1 MRRFKGILLPVL
13 LLFIAASCQATHA
26 QTAEEDAYV
35 AAPAEPAAEDEAGY
49 RVKIA
54 DPFIELHTGPGGGYP
69 IYYVIDRGVE
79 VRVLRRKTD
88 WYKLV
93 TDDGK
98 TGWASRAQ
106 MQQTLLPSGEQFQL
120 IEVDREDFLQR
131 RWMVGV
137 TGGEFEE
144 APVFTLFAAY
154 SFTENLAAEVHFG
167 KSVGDRSS
175 ATYIKGNMIMQP
187 WADLKYS
194 PYFSLGLGQIE
205 VDPSATLIAVDDE
218 DNSFAQV
225 GIGVQRHLSRNF
237 LARFEFNEYV
247 IFSASS
253 VSNNNEEVKEWKFG
267 FAVFF

>member
-1 MRRFKGILLPVL
+1 MRRFKGILLPALVL
-13 LLFIAASCQATHA
+13 LLVANWKLSHA
-26 QTAEEDAYV
+26 QVPKEDPSLAVESQPVAEEEQYK
-35 AAPAEPAAEDEAGY
+35 
-49 RVKIA
+49 VKIA
-54 DPFIELHTGPGGGYP
+54 DPFIELHTGPGSGYP
-69 IYYVIDRGVE
+69 IFYVIDRGEE
-79 VRVLRRKTD
+79 VRILRRKTD

-98 TGWASRAQ
+98 TGWASRTQ
-106 MQQTLLPSGEQFQL
+106 MQRTLLPSGEQFEL
-120 IEVDREDFLQR
+120 LEVDREDFFRR
-131 RWMVGV
+131 RWMLGV
-137 TGGEFEE
+137 TGGEFEQ
-144 APVFTLFAAY
+144 APVFTMFAAF

-167 KSVGDRSS
+167 KSVGDKSS
-175 ATYIKGNMIMQP
+175 ATYLKSNLIMQP
-187 WADLKYS
+187 FPDVKYS

-205 VDPSATLIAVDDE
+205 VDPSATLIAVQDE

-253 VSNNNEEVKEWKFG
+253 IRDDNEDVKEWKFG

>member
-1 MRRFKGILLPVL
+1 VL

-93 TDDGK
+93 K
-98 TGWASRAQ
+98 
-106 MQQTLLPSGEQFQL
+106 QFQL

-187 WADLKYS
+187 WADFKYS

>member
-1 MRRFKGILLPVL
+1 LRRFKGILLPVL
-13 LLFIAASCQATHA
+13 LLLLAVSFKATQA
-26 QTAEEDAYV
+26 QTPEEDASV
-35 AAPAEPAAEDEAGY
+35 DVPAEPESEGDSGY

-79 VRVLRRKTD
+79 VRILRRKTD

-98 TGWASRAQ
+98 TGWASREQ
-106 MQQTLLPSGEQFQL
+106 MQRTLLPSGEQFQL

-131 RWMVGV
+131 RWMLGV
-137 TGGEFEE
+137 TGGEFEA
-144 APVFTLFAAY
+144 APVFTMFAAY
-154 SFTENLAAEVHFG
+154 SFSENLAAEVHFG
-167 KSVGDRSS
+167 KSVGDKSS

-205 VDPSATLIAVDDE
+205 VDPSATLIAVPDE

-237 LARFEFNEYV
+237 LARFEYNEYV

-253 VSNNNEEVKEWKFG
+253 IRDNNEEVKEWKFG